1 MNKSRFFHVVG
12 GLPADAMHDV
22 LEGVLQYGV
31 KELIKVYIN
40 EQKLFTLDE
49 LNKRIAECD
58 YGYHN
63 DANRPAQI
71 TQKKLASADNGLR
84 QHGSRMV
91 NFILQEQLLLC
102 YVTSYYLLSL
112 FLM

>member
-1 MNKSRFFHVVG
+1 M
-12 GLPADAMHDV
+12 L
-22 LEGVLQYGV
+22 LEDYQQMQYMMYVKGV

-91 NFILQEQLLLC
+91 NFFTRTIIVMLC
-102 YVTSYYLLSL
+102 N
-112 FLM
+112 

>member
-49 LNKRIAECD
+49 LNKRIAECY
-58 YGYHN
+58 YGYHK
-63 DANRPAQI
+63 DANKPAQI